1 MSTDAIRLR
10 VAELVERCT
19 DGTVTV
25 ADGLAPHVPLTAL
38 GLDSLGLLRL
48 LDAVEAEFGIEL
60 DAGALDSVSGIAERL
75 ERP

>member
-25 ADGLAPHVPLTAL
+25 ADGLAAEVPLTAL

-48 LDAVEAEFGIEL
+48 LDAVEAEFGVEL